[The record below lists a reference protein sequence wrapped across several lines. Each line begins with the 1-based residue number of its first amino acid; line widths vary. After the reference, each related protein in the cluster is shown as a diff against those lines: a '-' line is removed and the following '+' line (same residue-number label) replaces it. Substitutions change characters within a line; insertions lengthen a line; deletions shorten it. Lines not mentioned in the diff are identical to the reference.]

1 MTGDSD
7 DSAGATNQLP
17 VSPAR
22 HWVCIQP
29 TQMVSGLGEAMI
41 VNQIIQ
47 RLGKRTR
54 AAEWK
59 RVVVRSNRAAKLSPD
74 KQQLLFLVP
83 VNL

>member
-1 MTGDSD
+1 
-7 DSAGATNQLP
+7 
-17 VSPAR
+17 
-22 HWVCIQP
+22 
-29 TQMVSGLGEAMI
+29 MI